1 MNIWHFP
8 KKEELQKVKPLYH
21 FRKCPFFSFVNFHW
35 FIVDFLG
42 FQNHWRW
49 WLQPWKLWKKSCD
62 QPRQRIKRK
71 RHYFANKGPSG
82 QSYSFSSSHI
92 RMWESCMDYTESWA
106 LKSWFFWTVVLEK
119 TLENPLE
126 SKEIS
131 PDSPGFLLPPRTCE
145 KNRPLTQ
152 PAGTSQWLPLQE
164 MYIIKIKCCSMNPIH
179 TCSLGLFIRNNYLC
193 LLSQEHIFYRVH

>member
-126 SKEIS
+126 SKEIRPVS
-131 PDSPGFLLPPRTCE
+131 HKGNQSWIFIERTDTELKLQYSGHLMQRTDSL
-145 KNRPLTQ
+145 
-152 PAGTSQWLPLQE
+152 
-164 MYIIKIKCCSMNPIH
+164 
-179 TCSLGLFIRNNYLC
+179 
-193 LLSQEHIFYRVH
+193 